1 MTNRPPRPLLWLGG
15 LLAVYLG
22 YPLLAFAVRVAG
34 GGQEG
39 WNVPGLW
46 PAVGVSV
53 ISSSAA
59 LLIGV
64 ITGVPLAYVLAR
76 RNGRLSAAVGA
87 LVQLPLAL
95 PPLITGIILIYVAG
109 PYSFLGRLSGQRL
122 TETIWGLIIAQS
134 FVSIP
139 FLVVVARSAF
149 RSVDPT
155 LGEVAAS
162 LGHGPLARFLR
173 VDVPAASDGIRTGM
187 ILMWLRAFGEFGT
200 VVILAYHP
208 YSLPVYVDNLFSSG
222 PLSQAEA
229 PTVLAFVVA
238 VAAIALSTLR
248 RLPRLGAGE
257 RRQARAQPL
266 APLTADAAPV
276 AFDLTARA
284 GEFSLRIAQPTASRR
299 LAVVGPSGSGKSLT
313 LRALAGVVGAVGS
326 VRCGGIDFTRLD
338 PEQRRSGYVPQGY
351 GLIPGRT
358 VWEQICFGLHAD
370 GARAAWWLERLELAS
385 LAERLPHQLSGGQ
398 RQRVSLARALA
409 SDPRLLLLDEP
420 FSALDAPVRARLQR
434 ELRALQR
441 ETGLTT
447 VLVTHDPQEAAM
459 LADDVLV
466 IADGRVL
473 QAGPVGEVFRYPAST
488 QVASLLGLRNV
499 GTGTITLDGRHVQ
512 SGDLR
517 LAVADAPRAGTQVLW
532 SVPMEQV
539 QVDPVPLAGGG
550 AATRPGATA
559 GVVLDVID
567 LGTCVEVVVALA
579 GRLELAARSTA
590 PAVTRSGDPCQV
602 RIEPDAV
609 RSWPAAAEAR
619 TPASAGQR

>member
-1 MTNRPPRPLLWLGG
+1 MISRPPRPLLWLGG

-22 YPLLAFAVRVAG
+22 YPLLAFAVRVAS

-53 ISSSAA
+53 ISSSAS

-64 ITGVPLAYVLAR
+64 ITGVPLAYILAR
-76 RNGRLSAAVGA
+76 RNGRLSAAVGV

-149 RSVDPT
+149 RSVDPA
-155 LGEVAAS
+155 LEEVAAT

-173 VDVPAASDGIRTGM
+173 VDVPGASDGIRTGM

-248 RLPRLGAGE
+248 RLPQLGAGE
-257 RRQARAQPL
+257 RRQARAQPV
-266 APLTADAAPV
+266 APPTADAAPV

-313 LRALAGVVGAVGS
+313 LRALAGVVGSAGS
-326 VRCGGIDFTRLD
+326 VRCGGIDFTHID
-338 PEQRRSGYVPQGY
+338 PERRRVGYVPQGY

-358 VWEQICFGLHAD
+358 VWEQIRFGLHAD
-370 GARAAWWLERLELAS
+370 GARAAWWLERLELTS

-473 QAGPVGEVFRYPAST
+473 QAGPVGDVFRHPAST

-499 GTGTITLDGRHVQ
+499 GTGIITADGRHLQ
-512 SGDLR
+512 SGELR
-517 LAVADAPRAGTQVLW
+517 LAVAEAPRAGTQVLW

-550 AATRPGATA
+550 AAIRPGTTA
-559 GVVLDVID
+559 GVVLDLID
-567 LGTCVEVVVALA
+567 LGTCVEIVVALA
-579 GRLELAARSTA
+579 GRLELTARSTA
-590 PAVTRSGDPCQV
+590 PAVTRAGDPCLV
-602 RIEPDAV
+602 RIEPEAV
-609 RSWPAAAEAR
+609 RSWPVAVETG